1 MFRLVFTLDGESRT
15 YLLDRER
22 VTVGRMIGSDLAL
35 PEHTVSRNH
44 AELTH
49 TPEGWQIADLKS
61 RNGTRV
67 NDELVKNKVRLAP
80 GDVITLG
87 TVSLR
92 FEEDPRDVVQLS
104 SDEEGLIKE
113 GTILRSVEAIQE
125 ELKPLEAK
133 APGALHAKDSAR
145 LARLSRILA
154 VLSDVAR
161 TLISASDLEGLL
173 EKILDVIFAHVPVR
187 RGVIMLVDGK
197 SGRLEPRAVR
207 QAGGDRG
214 AIQISSSI
222 ANKAFGEGLAVL
234 SHDAQV
240 DPRFKAGESIRFL
253 GIRSALCVP
262 LKLEDKVLGIIYA
275 DTPLKVKAF
284 DDFDLDLLS
293 ALSGYAA
300 MGIRQAELRAA
311 VERERKA
318 KARLERYHSPS
329 VVNRILSAGDPT
341 ESGAL
346 RVKETV
352 GTVLFADIVGF
363 TAMTESMPP
372 AEVALMLN
380 GCFSRM
386 TDVIFRHEGTLD
398 KFIGDAVM
406 AIFGAPIP
414 SRDHAQRAVRC
425 ALDMR
430 STVDV
435 LNREHPER
443 PPILFRMGINTGP
456 LVAGDIGSVR
466 RMEYTVLGTTVNA
479 ASRLESDVAKPG
491 QIVVGEETFELLKEI
506 FAFKKIG
513 SVKAKGLSKDLSA
526 YEVKERRT
534 RNPRRPAE

>member
-1 MFRLVFTLDGESRT
+1 MFRLVFTLDGESRA
-15 YLLDRER
+15 YPLDKDR

-35 PEHTVSRNH
+35 PDHTVSRSH
-44 AELTH
+44 AELLRTR
-49 TPEGWQIADLKS
+49 EGWQIADLKS

-67 NDELVKNKVRLAP
+67 NDKLIRKASLSP
-80 GDVITLG
+80 GDVIALG
-87 TVSLR
+87 TIRLR
-92 FEEDPRDVVQLS
+92 FEEDPRDVVKLS
-104 SDEEGLIKE
+104 SGDEGLIKE

-125 ELKPLEAK
+125 ELRPGGATEGEAVR
-133 APGALHAKDSAR
+133 ADDAAR
-145 LARLSRILA
+145 LSRLSRILA

-173 EKILDVIFAHVPVR
+173 EKILDVIFAHVPVQ
-187 RGVIMLVDGK
+187 RGVIMLVDEKGD
-197 SGRLEPRAVR
+197 RLEPRAVR
-207 QAGGDRG
+207 QKGGDRG

-222 ANKAFGEGLAVL
+222 ANKAFKEGLAVL

-262 LKLEDKVLGIIYA
+262 LKLEDKVLGILYA

-300 MGIRQAELRAA
+300 MGIRQAELRTA

-329 VVNRILSAGDPT
+329 VVNRILSAGEPS

-346 RVKETV
+346 RVRETV

-372 AEVALMLN
+372 AEVARMLN
-380 GCFSRM
+380 ECFSRM

-398 KFIGDAVM
+398 KFIGDAIM
-406 AIFGAPIP
+406 AIFGAPIAY
-414 SRDHAQRAVRC
+414 RDHAQRAVRC

-430 STVDV
+430 AALDV

-479 ASRLESDVAKPG
+479 ASRLESEVARPG
-491 QIVVGEETFELLKEI
+491 QIVVGEATYVLLKD
-506 FAFKKIG
+506 AFDFEELG
-513 SVKAKGLSKDLSA
+513 SVKAKGLSRDLAA
-526 YEVKERRT
+526 YGVRGLKI
-534 RNPRRPAE
+534 RNAGRHRG